1 MATKNGKAKKA
12 TQDRFKWEA
21 GDVQI
26 YASIADMKK
35 KNPGKK
41 FISVSEMQPS
51 HKRKKK

>member
-1 MATKNGKAKKA
+1 MVTKKSKSKKA
-12 TQDRFKWEA
+12 ANSRFKWEA